1 MFSPIIEAYT
11 EHNKDGHDTD
21 VIATFDEFKGESAII
36 PRPTKLQL
44 DNQVS
49 QYNKLIDATT
59 APPSAT
65 TTVPLSTDNPKML
78 NHKKT
83 ISSMTFNEIVNG
95 YSKWLAE
102 FMNKIMETFN
112 SIDLE
117 DSFHQQPWLQYIST
131 FMKVIQFEI
140 MKDTNSTIYGGI
152 TFILVSVFIHFVF
165 ISS

>member
-11 EHNKDGHDTD
+11 EHEGT
-21 VIATFDEFKGESAII
+21 TSAGTTI
-36 PRPTKLQL
+36 
-44 DNQVS
+44 V
-49 QYNKLIDATT
+49 ATT
-59 APPSAT
+59 SPAT
-65 TTVPLSTDNPKML
+65 TSPGITQ
-78 NHKKT
+78 KKKQF
-83 ISSMTFNEIVNG
+83 SSMTFNEIVNG

-102 FMNKIMETFN
+102 FMKKTIETVN

-117 DSFHQQPWLQYIST
+117 DGFHQQPWLQYIST
-131 FMKVIQFEI
+131 FMKVIQSEI